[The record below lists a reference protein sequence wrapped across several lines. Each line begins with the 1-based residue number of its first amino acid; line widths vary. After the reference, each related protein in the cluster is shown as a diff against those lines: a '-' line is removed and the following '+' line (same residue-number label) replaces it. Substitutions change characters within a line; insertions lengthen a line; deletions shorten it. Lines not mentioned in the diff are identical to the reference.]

1 MGMLDS
7 LLGGMMG
14 GGTQQGQ
21 NPLMQMALQMIQQN
35 GGLPGIISKFQHGGM
50 TEHVDSWV
58 GTGQNM
64 PVSGNQL
71 QEILGSGSI
80 GQIAQQLGMSH
91 SDASSGLAQVLP
103 QLIDH
108 LTPTGQ
114 VPENHNDMLAQALSM
129 LTKRTA

>member
-14 GGTQQGQ
+14 GGTQQAQ
-21 NPLMQMALQMIQQN
+21 NPLMQIALQMIQQN

-71 QEILGSGSI
+71 QEILGMGSI
-80 GQIAQQLGMSH
+80 GEIAQQLGMSH

-103 QLIDH
+103 ELINH
-108 LTPTGQ
+108 LTPSGQ
-114 VPENHNDMLAQALSM
+114 VPDNHNDLLAQAMSM
-129 LTKRTA
+129 LNKRAG